1 MKCNYCGAE
10 FEGNFCPEC
19 GAKTENETT
28 TPPPVQEQKDET
40 NYQQSMQGTPIK
52 PAKKKK
58 PFYLRWWF
66 IAIVVLVIGSV
77 AMSIGKGGKNGGANK
92 GKYEIPN
99 VFGVNYEE
107 AIDILEAEDFEVKA
121 VATSVKG
128 ISDKLLYPLENVEKD
143 TVFKIDDYILDNLGN
158 ITVNYD
164 VFDAVD
170 SMTTNK
176 KSIVIYY
183 AKETYIKEK
192 EVSTSEQE
200 NESAGN
206 TETSED
212 LETSSNTNTDTTTN
226 TSKKTNSGGLRS
238 DFKTAMD
245 SYEKFF
251 DEYVAIMKKYAN
263 NPTDTSILA
272 DYSKYMGKYAQ
283 MMSDFEKWESEDMND
298 AELAYYLEVQG
309 RITKKLLEVSQ

>member
-19 GAKTENETT
+19 GAKTENETI
-28 TPPPVQEQKDET
+28 TPPHVQEQKSEI
-40 NYQQSMQGTPIK
+40 NYQQSMQGALIK

-107 AIDILEAEDFEVKA
+107 ATEILEADGFEVKA
-121 VATSVKG
+121 VETNPKDILNRLSYKVDTFEKG
-128 ISDKLLYPLENVEKD
+128 A
-143 TVFKIDDYILDNLGN
+143 VFKIDDYIQNGIGRIQDND
-158 ITVNYD
+158 NYSD
-164 VFDAVD
+164 YKQMYSND
-170 SMTTNK
+170 
-176 KSIVIYY
+176 KSLVIYY
-183 AKETYIKEK
+183 AKEAYSKDEET
-192 EVSTSEQE
+192 STSETE
-200 NESAGN
+200 NGSVEDAEKSDNPENDTSATSQQSNKSAGV
-206 TETSED
+206 
-212 LETSSNTNTDTTTN
+212 
-226 TSKKTNSGGLRS
+226 RS

-263 NPTDTSILA
+263 NPGDTSILA

-309 RITKKLLEVSQ
+309 RITKKLLEVSR

>member
-1 MKCNYCGAE
+1 M
-10 FEGNFCPEC
+10 F
-19 GAKTENETT
+19 
-28 TPPPVQEQKDET
+28 
-40 NYQQSMQGTPIK
+40 IL
-52 PAKKKK
+52 
-58 PFYLRWWF
+58 FYHILHDCVYF
-66 IAIVVLVIGSV
+66 FSIA
-77 AMSIGKGGKNGGANK
+77 
-92 GKYEIPN
+92 P
-99 VFGVNYEE
+99 
-107 AIDILEAEDFEVKA
+107 
-121 VATSVKG
+121 
-128 ISDKLLYPLENVEKD
+128 
-143 TVFKIDDYILDNLGN
+143 
-158 ITVNYD
+158 
-164 VFDAVD
+164 
-170 SMTTNK
+170 
-176 KSIVIYY
+176 
-183 AKETYIKEK
+183 TYIKEK

-200 NESAGN
+200 NESTGN

-212 LETSSNTNTDTTTN
+212 PETSSNTNTDTTTN

-238 DFKTAMD
+238 NFKTAMD